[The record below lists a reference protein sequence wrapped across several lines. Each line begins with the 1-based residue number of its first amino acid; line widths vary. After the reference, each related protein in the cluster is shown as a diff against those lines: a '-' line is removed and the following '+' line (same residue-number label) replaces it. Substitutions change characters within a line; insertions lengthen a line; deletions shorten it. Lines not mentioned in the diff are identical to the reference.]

1 MSIIN
6 RMLKDLDTSS
16 AKVTMAPVYNP
27 PSRRLPGWYWCL
39 LLLLPLSLWLWWQ
52 PLQQRLHPSPKT
64 PPRMVS
70 RATSPETIKPASP
83 AVATTPV
90 TKPVATASVAAVAPE
105 TGVAVQKATTSE
117 AVPVVPSQPR
127 RSPAPATDMA
137 SVSSERPLKATPL
150 PPAPAEVQPVPES
163 PVPEPSA
170 LRETQ
175 TEDGAVNNDA
185 EPQGEMRVEEQ
196 KLSPGEIAN
205 LERRKYQQA
214 LARRDSVAA
223 QQALLQVLA
232 NDPLDLTSRKQLAAL
247 YYGESQLT
255 AAHEILKQGIA
266 LMSTNADLRLL
277 AAKVVNA
284 MGDKAMA
291 LQYLLAI
298 SPSAANNL
306 DFYALRA
313 ALAEQLGQMS
323 EAGNS
328 YQMLLRAQ
336 PAVGRWWLGLAITQ
350 EQRGLRAEARQSYR
364 RALLDTQLSAASR
377 HFAQQRISSQQE
389 N

>member
-83 AVATTPV
+83 AVATTTVP
-90 TKPVATASVAAVAPE
+90 KPVVTASVAAVAP
-105 TGVAVQKATTSE
+105 
-117 AVPVVPSQPR
+117 SQPR
-127 RSPAPATDMA
+127 RLPVPATDMA
-137 SVSSERPLKATPL
+137 SVSSEKPLKAAPL
-150 PPAPAEVQPVPES
+150 PPAPTEVQPVPES

-175 TEDGAVNNDA
+175 TDDGAVNTDA

-266 LMSTNADLRLL
+266 LMPTNADLRLL

-284 MGDKAMA
+284 MGDKATA

-336 PAVGRWWLGLAITQ
+336 PTVGRWWLGLAITQ

-364 RALLDTQLSAASR
+364 RALLDTQLSVASR
-377 HFAQQRISSQQE
+377 QFAQQRISSQQE